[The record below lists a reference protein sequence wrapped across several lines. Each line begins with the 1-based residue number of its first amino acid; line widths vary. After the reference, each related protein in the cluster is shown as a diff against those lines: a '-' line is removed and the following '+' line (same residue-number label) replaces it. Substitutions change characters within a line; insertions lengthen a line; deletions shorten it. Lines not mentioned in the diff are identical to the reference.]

1 MLAERMGRVSASPTL
16 RVLVEAEKLK
26 ARGFD
31 VVEFGAGEPDFDTPE
46 HIKAAARTAIDQGF
60 TKYTPAAGTGELK
73 AAICAHY
80 EALYGTKY
88 AGNEVIVTAGGKQ
101 ALYNVA
107 MALFNPTNEVITHV
121 PGWPTITEQVKL
133 ADAQPV
139 LVQTYPEDG
148 FAMNADAFLHA
159 ITPSTKAIIINSPC
173 NPTGALMAESELHR
187 LVDEVANQNIW
198 IILDLCYEQLIYD
211 PVPHNLVGILAG
223 RLRDHTIITGSASKS
238 YAMTGWRCGWALG
251 PADVIA
257 ACNALQSHS
266 TSNVTSISQK
276 AALAALTGPQA
287 PVTEMLTEYRT
298 RRDTLHGWL
307 TVDPRITCLK
317 PAGAFYLF
325 VNISELLSPDGIRT
339 SAEFATRLLE
349 EAHVALTPGEAFDAP
364 GFLRI
369 SYATSMERLREG
381 ATRILDFV
389 RKLDAAGQAAGASSR
404 VSLGSSPT

>member
-1 MLAERMGRVSASPTL
+1 MIAERMGRVSASPTMK
-16 RVLVEAEKLK
+16 VLVEAEKLE
-26 ARGFD
+26 AQGVD
-31 VVEFGAGEPDFDTPE
+31 VVEFGAGEPDFDTPA
-46 HIKAAARTAIDQGF
+46 HIKAAGQAAIEQGF
-60 TKYTPAAGTGELK
+60 TKYTPAAGTRELK

-80 EALYGTKY
+80 ERLYGTTY
-88 AGNEVIVTAGGKQ
+88 SADEVIVTAGGKQ

-107 MALFNPTNEVITHV
+107 MALFNPGNEVITHV

-133 ADAQPV
+133 AEAQPV
-139 LVQTYPEDG
+139 LVATYPEDA

-173 NPTGALMAESELHR
+173 NPTGALMSESELNR

-211 PVPHNLVGILAG
+211 PVPHNLVGILTD
-223 RLRDHTIITGSASKS
+223 RMRHHTIITSSASKS

-251 PADVIA
+251 PAPVIA

-266 TSNVTSISQK
+266 TSNVSSISQK

-287 PVTEMLTEYRT
+287 SVSQMLAEYRI
-298 RRDTLHGWL
+298 RRDRLHAWL
-307 TVDPRITCLK
+307 TLDPRITCLK

-325 VNISELLSPDGIRT
+325 LDISGLLSPDGIRT
-339 SAEFATRLLE
+339 SAEFATRLLD
-349 EAHVALTPGEAFDAP
+349 EAHVALTAGEAFDAP

-369 SYATSMERLREG
+369 SYATSMERLQEG

-389 RKLDAAGQAAGASSR
+389 KRLEAAGQIARA
-404 VSLGSSPT
+404 VPV